1 MDIDEHVTKLVN
13 EKLNSVK
20 NFSIFTNL
28 NFIKTMENKSQN
40 GHPKGLWYL
49 FGTEMWERFG
59 YYLML
64 GIFSL
69 YMVDGWNN
77 GGMGFDAA
85 KKSDIYGTYLGLV
98 YLTPFIGGLLADRIL
113 GYRRSIVIGG
123 LMMSAGYFM
132 LSLHTVPSFYL
143 ALFFIILGNGF
154 FKPNISTLVGNLYSS
169 DEMKDKKD
177 AGYNIFY
184 MGINIGAF
192 ICNFVAAF
200 MRINYGWGYA
210 FAAAGVGML
219 VGVVIFLLGTKHIKH
234 VDVVKPVEKGDMSTV
249 KILGLTVVPM
259 FIFGVIGY
267 LIPGNFLGS
276 DTNDAFIIGCL
287 PVIAFF
293 IYLAFTAEAKES
305 RAIKALLAVF
315 TCVILFFAIF
325 HQNGDALTVWAEDHT
340 NRNMSEGVAKTA
352 DKIGMAIKIENS
364 VFVKDGGLPYENWY
378 LYGLENFPDKTEKD
392 RLLSKD
398 FKKKSSTIISS
409 LNYNKNSTINLLPS
423 ISKIVISDSL
433 NDKINQFTINKDDN
447 VKRGLLNIYST
458 PKSQLPDG
466 FSDKDYVKKILI
478 DFEKENSLLIKENF
492 EIEKNPDYN
501 LKKVQIDEFL
511 EYRKNK
517 FEEDSEKLKNTIS
530 KLKDYEYVEKEINLK
545 LLNKLKF
552 VYESEINDKNK
563 IDKAKIFIYEKN
575 EKIINDNNLAIEQ
588 FKFIS
593 ENNEFKNPVKP
604 IKDLKLYSTE
614 LYQSINPFW
623 VVVLTPVVV
632 GFFGFMRRK
641 KKEPSTPTKIAIGLI
656 ITALSALVMVGAVF
670 ATNGL
675 SAKAGSLWLFASYG
689 VITIGELCLSPMGL
703 SLVSKLSPPRITAL
717 MMGGFFLAISVGNKL
732 SGMLSS
738 LWETIPEKQNFF
750 LLNFGLVLAAAV
762 VLILM
767 LKWLNKVMR
776 ENNVI

>member
-113 GYRRSIVIGG
+113 GYRRSIVMGG

-143 ALFFIILGNGF
+143 ALFLIILGNGF

-340 NRNMSEGVAKTA
+340 NRNMSEGVANTA
-352 DKIGMAIKIENS
+352 NKIGMAQVVVNNDIVS
-364 VFVKDGGLPYENWY
+364 SD
-378 LYGLENFPDKTEKD
+378 DKT
-392 RLLSKD
+392 
-398 FKKKSSTIISS
+398 FKATI
-409 LNYNKNSTINLLPS
+409 
-423 ISKIVISDSL
+423 DSL
-433 NDKINQFTINKDDN
+433 
-447 VKRGLLNIYST
+447 RGIEEKMPAVSKEELKAKAKYSEQI
-458 PKSQLPDG
+458 SQLEKSRKYFETLP
-466 FSDKDYVKKILI
+466 KD
-478 DFEKENSLLIKENF
+478 
-492 EIEKNPDYN
+492 
-501 LKKVQIDEFL
+501 QIP
-511 EYRKNK
+511 
-517 FEEDSEKLKNTIS
+517 
-530 KLKDYEYVEKEINLK
+530 
-545 LLNKLKF
+545 
-552 VYESEINDKNK
+552 
-563 IDKAKIFIYEKN
+563 AKG
-575 EKIINDNNLAIEQ
+575 
-588 FKFIS
+588 
-593 ENNEFKNPVKP
+593 
-604 IKDLKLYSTE
+604 KDLKLYSTE

>member
-1 MDIDEHVTKLVN
+1 METT
-13 EKLNSVK
+13 VK
-20 NFSIFTNL
+20 QS
-28 NFIKTMENKSQN
+28 
-40 GHPKGLWYL
+40 HPKGLWYL

-69 YMVDGWNN
+69 YMIDGWNN
-77 GGMGFDAA
+77 GGMGFDSA

-123 LMMSAGYFM
+123 LMMSAGYFL
-132 LSLHTVPSFYL
+132 LSIHSTTTFYI
-143 ALFFIILGNGF
+143 ALLFIIVGNGF
-154 FKPNISTLVGNLYSS
+154 FKPNISTLVGNLYSGE
-169 DEMKDKKD
+169 DMKDKKD

-192 ICNFVAAF
+192 ICNFVAAY

-219 VGVVIFLLGTKHIKH
+219 IGIIVFLIGTKHIKH
-234 VDVVKPVEKGDMSTV
+234 VDVVKPVQEGDMSTG

-259 FIFGVIGY
+259 FIFGIIGY

-287 PVIAFF
+287 PVIGFF
-293 IYLAFTAEAKES
+293 IYLAFKAEAKES

-340 NRNMSEGVAKTA
+340 DRNMPTAVSDVA
-352 DKIGMAIKIENS
+352 DKVGMAQVVLNNDIVSSDQATFDTTIAEMRAKEEAMPS
-364 VFVKDGGLPYENWY
+364 VSKEELTAKAAYSGEIGQLEKSRKYFATLP
-378 LYGLENFPDKTEKD
+378 GDQVP
-392 RLLSKD
+392 
-398 FKKKSSTIISS
+398 
-409 LNYNKNSTINLLPS
+409 
-423 ISKIVISDSL
+423 
-433 NDKINQFTINKDDN
+433 
-447 VKRGLLNIYST
+447 
-458 PKSQLPDG
+458 
-466 FSDKDYVKKILI
+466 
-478 DFEKENSLLIKENF
+478 
-492 EIEKNPDYN
+492 
-501 LKKVQIDEFL
+501 
-511 EYRKNK
+511 
-517 FEEDSEKLKNTIS
+517 
-530 KLKDYEYVEKEINLK
+530 
-545 LLNKLKF
+545 
-552 VYESEINDKNK
+552 
-563 IDKAKIFIYEKN
+563 AKGTN
-575 EKIINDNNLAIEQ
+575 
-588 FKFIS
+588 
-593 ENNEFKNPVKP
+593 
-604 IKDLKLYSTE
+604 LKLYSTE

-632 GFFGFMRRK
+632 GVFGFMRRK
-641 KKEPSTPTKIAIGLI
+641 KKEPSTPTKIFIGLL

-670 ATNGL
+670 ATNDMTL
-675 SAKAGSLWLFASYG
+675 KASSWWLIASYG

-738 LWETIPEKQNFF
+738 LWEKIPQKENFF
-750 LLNFGLVLAAAV
+750 FLNFGLVLAAAI
-762 VLILM
+762 VLLLM
-767 LKWLNKVMR
+767 LKWLNKVMK
-776 ENNVI
+776 ENNVA